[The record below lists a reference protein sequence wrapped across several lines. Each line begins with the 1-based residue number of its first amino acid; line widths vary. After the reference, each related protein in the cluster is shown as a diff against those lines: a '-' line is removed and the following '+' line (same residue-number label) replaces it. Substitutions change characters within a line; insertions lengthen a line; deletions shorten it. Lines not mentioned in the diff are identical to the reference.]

1 MLMMNTIENATRIGT
16 KLKELRL
23 SHGYTQSEVA
33 MAAEIKQQTY
43 SAYESG
49 KRTPSPVP
57 LYKIANYYG
66 ISADDLLKL
75 CLELDDNVY
84 YEAPAPT
91 EAGVETEEYLKFCAD
106 NKYAYLTAEQKE
118 LLFYFGKLDISDR
131 KDLIDYATH
140 KLSRKLRG
148 GRH

>member
-1 MLMMNTIENATRIGT
+1 MSKKETANKIGE

-57 LYKIANYYG
+57 IYKIASYYG

-75 CLELDDNVY
+75 CLDLDENIY
-84 YEAPAPT
+84 YDALPPSEDYKKT
-91 EAGVETEEYLKFCAD
+91 EDYLSFCK
-106 NKYAYLTAEQKE
+106 NIRKSELTAEQTE
-118 LLFYFGKLDISDR
+118 MLYYFMKLDKEGRRDVV
-131 KDLIDYATH
+131 DYASY
-140 KLSRKLRG
+140 KLNRSQKKQS
-148 GRH
+148 